1 MPTRP
6 CWVEISTQAFEDN
19 FSFLKKLVEPH
30 TEVLAILKA
39 NAYGHSLAICAP
51 AAVQAGARWLGV
63 NSVEEGVAARTVCP
77 AEAETDSQFDSHVD
91 SHFGGHL
98 GPHIL
103 VIGGIFA
110 GQGAEVIRHGLT
122 PVIWEPWQLD
132 ELEAAA
138 RAAGIPAGSLP
149 VHLEIDTGMSRQGVH
164 PAEVAPILAR
174 ITPASPFQ
182 LEGVMTHLFAADEA
196 DGRVNAE
203 QLARLD
209 ETLDRI
215 EFAGQFAE
223 WLNVGNS
230 ATLLSGEARAI
241 AELAAR
247 HGMKAMLRP
256 GLALCG
262 LVPRFD
268 PDFEGAEPTG
278 LAAARKT
285 LRPVLEWKSQVVGVR
300 NVEAGAV
307 VGYNG
312 TFVATEPMR
321 LALVAVGYADGF
333 DRKLGNRFSLLVR
346 GKRAPV
352 VGRVSMDQT
361 VIDVTEI
368 AGVEAGDEVV
378 IIGRQGEER
387 ITAFDHADA
396 TDTIPWEVFT
406 RIGARVERRA
416 VWDSRDQESEIK
428 DKR

>member
-6 CWVEISTQAFEDN
+6 CWVEISSQALEDN
-19 FSFLKKLVEPH
+19 FRFLKKLAEPDA
-30 TEVLAILKA
+30 EVLAILKA
-39 NAYGHSLAICAP
+39 NAYGHSLAICTP
-51 AAVQAGARWLGV
+51 AVVRAGANWLGV
-63 NSVEEGVAARTVCP
+63 NSVEEGAAARSACLGNSGP
-77 AEAETDSQFDSHVD
+77 
-91 SHFGGHL
+91 
-98 GPHIL
+98 GPHIV
-103 VIGGIFA
+103 VIGGVFA
-110 GQGAEVIRHGLT
+110 GQGEAVIRHGLT

-138 RAAGIPAGSLP
+138 RVAGIQAGSLP
-149 VHLEIDTGMSRQGVH
+149 VHLEIDTGMSRQGVN
-164 PAEVAPILAR
+164 PADVGTILTR
-174 ITPASPFQ
+174 ITPASPFR

-203 QLARLD
+203 QLTRLD
-209 ETLDRI
+209 EALNRI
-215 EFAGQFAE
+215 ELAGQFAE
-223 WLNVGNS
+223 WLNVGGS
-230 ATLLSGEARAI
+230 AALLSGEASAI

-256 GLALCG
+256 GLALYG

-268 PDFEGAEPTG
+268 PDFEATEPAELT
-278 LAAARKT
+278 AARNT

-300 NVEAGAV
+300 HVEAGAM

-321 LALVAVGYADGF
+321 LALVAVGYADGL
-333 DRKLGNRFSLLVR
+333 DRRLGNRFSLLVR
-346 GKRAPV
+346 GARAPV

-378 IIGRQGEER
+378 VIGAQGDEH

-396 TDTIPWEVFT
+396 TGTIPWEIFT
-406 RIGARVERRA
+406 RIGMRVERKA
-416 VWDSRDQESEIK
+416 V
-428 DKR
+428 

>member
-6 CWVEISTQAFEDN
+6 CWVEIKTQALEDN
-19 FSFLKKLVEPH
+19 FRFLKRLAEPH
-30 TEVLAILKA
+30 AEVLAILKA

-51 AAVQAGARWLGV
+51 AVVRAGARWLGV

-77 AEAETDSQFDSHVD
+77 ASAEPDPRFDLHVD
-91 SHFGGHL
+91 SHVGGHL
-98 GPHIL
+98 GPNIL
-103 VIGGIFA
+103 VIGGVFA
-110 GQGAEVIRHGLT
+110 GQGEEVIRHGLT

-132 ELEAAA
+132 DLEAAA

-149 VHLEIDTGMSRQGVH
+149 VHLEIDTGMSRQGVS
-164 PAEVAPILAR
+164 PTEVAPILAR
-174 ITPASPFQ
+174 ITPGSPFR
-182 LEGVMTHLFAADEA
+182 LEGIMTHLFAADEA
-196 DGRVNAE
+196 DGRVNAD

-209 ETLDRI
+209 ETLNRI

-230 ATLLSGEARAI
+230 AALLSGEARAI

-256 GLALCG
+256 GLALYG

-268 PDFEGAEPTG
+268 PDFGPDFEAAEPAG
-278 LAAARKT
+278 LVAARET
-285 LRPVLEWKSQVVGVR
+285 LRPVLEWKSQVVSVR

-312 TFVATEPMR
+312 TFVATESMR
-321 LALVAVGYADGF
+321 LALVAVGYADGLV
-333 DRKLGNRFSLLVR
+333 RALGNRFSLLVR
-346 GKRAPV
+346 GKRAPL
-352 VGRVSMDQT
+352 VGRVSMDQA

-378 IIGRQGEER
+378 ILGAQGEER
-387 ITAFDHADA
+387 ISAFDHADA

-416 VWDSRDQESEIK
+416 V
-428 DKR
+428 

>member
-1 MPTRP
+1 LNRSLPTRP
-6 CWVEISTQAFEDN
+6 CWVEISTQALEDN
-19 FSFLKKLVEPH
+19 FRFLKKLAEPH
-30 TEVLAILKA
+30 SELLAVLKA
-39 NAYGHSLAICAP
+39 NAYGHGLAICAP
-51 AAVQAGARWLGV
+51 TVVRAGAGWLGV
-63 NSVEEGVAARTVCP
+63 NSVEEGAAARTACP
-77 AEAETDSQFDSHVD
+77 ANAHPGPHPDSQIDSQIAGRAAPLD
-91 SHFGGHL
+91 D
-98 GPHIL
+98 PHIL
-103 VIGGIFA
+103 VIGGVFA
-110 GQGAEVIRHGLT
+110 GQGEAVIRHGLT
-122 PVIWEPWQLD
+122 AVIWEPWQLD

-138 RAAGIPAGSLP
+138 RRVGVSAGSLP
-149 VHLEIDTGMSRQGVH
+149 VHLEIDTGMSRQGVS
-164 PAEVAPILAR
+164 PENVATILAR
-174 ITPASPFQ
+174 ITPASPLR

-209 ETLDRI
+209 ETLNRI
-215 EFAGQFAE
+215 ELAGQFAE

-230 ATLLSGEARAI
+230 AALLSGQAHAI

-256 GLALCG
+256 GLALYG
-262 LVPRFD
+262 VVPRFD
-268 PDFEGAEPTG
+268 PGFGTDFETAEPEELT
-278 LAAARKT
+278 AARQALK
-285 LRPVLEWKSQVVGVR
+285 PVMEWKSQVVGVR
-300 NVEAGAV
+300 HVEAGAQ

-333 DRKLGNRFSLLVR
+333 DRKLGNRFSLLVS
-346 GKRAPV
+346 GMRAPV

-368 AGVEAGDEVV
+368 EGVKAGDEVV

-396 TDTIPWEVFT
+396 TGTIPWEVFT

-416 VWDSRDQESEIK
+416 V
-428 DKR
+428 

>member
-6 CWVEISTQAFEDN
+6 CWVEISTHALEDN
-19 FSFLKKLVEPH
+19 FRFLKKFAEPH
-30 TEVLAILKA
+30 AEVLATLKA

-51 AAVQAGARWLGV
+51 VVVRAGAQWLGV
-63 NSVEEGVAARTVCP
+63 NSVEEGATARAVCQ
-77 AEAETDSQFDSHVD
+77 ADGEHK
-91 SHFGGHL
+91 
-98 GPHIL
+98 PHIL
-103 VIGGIFA
+103 VIGGVFA
-110 GQGAEVIRHGLT
+110 GQGEAVIRHGLT

-138 RAAGIPAGSLP
+138 RAAGVQAGSLP
-149 VHLEIDTGMSRQGVH
+149 VHLEIDTGMSRQGVS
-164 PAEVAPILAR
+164 PNQVAQILAR
-174 ITPASPFQ
+174 ITPASPFR

-203 QLARLD
+203 QLSRLD
-209 ETLDRI
+209 EALNRI
-215 EFAGQFAE
+215 ELAGQFAE

-230 ATLLSGEARAI
+230 AALLSGEARAI

-256 GLALCG
+256 GLALYG

-268 PDFEGAEPTG
+268 PAFETAEPGG
-278 LAAARKT
+278 LTVARQA

-300 NVEAGAV
+300 HIEAGAQ

-321 LALVAVGYADGF
+321 LALVAAGYADGL

-346 GKRAPV
+346 GQRAPV

-378 IIGRQGEER
+378 IIGAQGEER

-396 TDTIPWEVFT
+396 TETIPWEVFT
-406 RIGARVERRA
+406 RIGMRVERRS
-416 VWDSRDQESEIK
+416 V
-428 DKR
+428 